1 MPNNDSDGASQRISL
16 PKLKS
21 LIPENSLG
29 DENQKKFKPTR
40 HNNIRSSFNRPSLMV
55 QTASKFAATRES
67 DPVSIRAINHTQDI
81 RSRAM
86 LKKSKLPPL
95 RRDFR

>member
-1 MPNNDSDGASQRISL
+1 MPNNDSDRANQRISL

-40 HNNIRSSFNRPSLMV
+40 HNDIRYSGIRPSLMV
-55 QTASKFAATRES
+55 PMTSKLAAMRES
-67 DPVSIRAINHTQDI
+67 DHVSIRAINHTQGI
-81 RSRAM
+81 RSKAVP
-86 LKKSKLPPL
+86 KKTKLPPL